1 MEKSA
6 DQSLGTGY
14 VMSMLITEIS
24 GISSTGTI
32 RNGKTPLQSLPG
44 VVIVD

>member
-6 DQSLGTGY
+6 DQNLGIGY

-24 GISSTGTI
+24 GILSIGTI
-32 RNGKTPLQSLPG
+32 RNGMDPSQVPACG
-44 VVIVD
+44 GHG

>member
-24 GISSTGTI
+24 GILSIGTI
-32 RNGKTPLQSLPG
+32 RNGIDPRQVPAWRG
-44 VVIVD
+44 FR